1 VGDLHVDVVNTMAGL
16 SIVSQA
22 APIFQEMGKASAAA
36 AAGLVGVISVGNGV
50 GRIFW
55 AWIIRFDD
63 A

>member
-1 VGDLHVDVVNTMAGL
+1 MLMSVNTMAGL

-36 AAGLVGVISVGNGV
+36 AAGLVGVISVGKWSRPNFLGLD
-50 GRIFW
+50 
-55 AWIIRFDD
+55 IRFDD